1 MDTTTTIAVS
11 PAEIEELVAGF
22 QDHSLPGERWTHQ
35 AHLIVGTYFAYHFPL
50 EQAIYYLRSGIITYN
65 VATGGLNDDHAG
77 YHETLTQLYVRAIAA
92 ERAASSEL
100 PFGATLARLLAPPL
114 GDSRWPLAFWSKG
127 RLFSVAARRGWVE
140 PDLAPLPDALSRVD
154 LG

>member
-50 EQAIYYLRSGIITYN
+50 DQSIYYLRSGIITYN
-65 VATGGLNDDHAG
+65 VATGGKNTHERG
-77 YHETLTQLYVRAIAA
+77 YHETVTQLWAILLKAFVQKRCAGLSLAESCTVFLNSPYAA
-92 ERAASSEL
+92 QEIMFR
-100 PFGATLARLLAPPL
+100 FY
-114 GDSRWPLAFWSKG
+114 SKDL
-127 RLFSVAARRGWVE
+127 LFSTQARALWVE
-140 PDLAPLPDALSRVD
+140 PDLAPIDITE
-154 LG
+154 